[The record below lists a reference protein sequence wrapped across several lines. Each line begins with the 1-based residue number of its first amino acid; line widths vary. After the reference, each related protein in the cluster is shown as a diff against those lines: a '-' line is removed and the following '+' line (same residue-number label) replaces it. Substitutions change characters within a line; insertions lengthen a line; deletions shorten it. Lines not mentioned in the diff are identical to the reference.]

1 LLVLEER
8 LKEQKKEG
16 VRLPEGMDVNELAS
30 LEELANEAEVGP
42 DYARLGWY
50 ERVYVSMW
58 IESRIACS
66 SRKSSS
72 DVADRY
78 WVRNTWR

>member
-1 LLVLEER
+1 MRPHGER
-8 LKEQKKEG
+8 REDFH
-16 VRLPEGMDVNELAS
+16 VTLAP
-30 LEELANEAEVGP
+30 ACNDHGP
-42 DYARLGWY
+42 STGTITRGHTIGRNR
-50 ERVYVSMW
+50 RVYVSMW